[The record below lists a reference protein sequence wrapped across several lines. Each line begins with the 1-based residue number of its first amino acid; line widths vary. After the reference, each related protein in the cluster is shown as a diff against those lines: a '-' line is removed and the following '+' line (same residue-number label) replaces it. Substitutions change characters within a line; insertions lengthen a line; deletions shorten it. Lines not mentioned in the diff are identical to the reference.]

1 MTRQTVSRAGTE
13 WILGAAIALAV
24 TVAAIL
30 LIASSSPA
38 TAGALYQS
46 SGNESADLYA
56 QQCAACHGDN
66 GEGGVGG
73 ALTES
78 ALEVPDRIAV
88 ITNGQGGMP
97 AYGPTLSAAQI
108 EGLAGYLDD
117 FTVVEIYAAQCAP
130 CHGSAG
136 EGGVGPDLQQS
147 MLTDADRYSI
157 IADGFAAMP
166 GYSLTLSTDE
176 LQAITDYVAAF
187 VDSSS
192 VGEEI
197 WTSQCAPCHGPSG
210 EGGVAPSI
218 QEATTPFEDIVL
230 VTTNGSAGMPAFGPT
245 LSAVEIEAVSRH
257 VESLR
262 TDAPEPSDP
271 GETPPTNEAGAAGYA
286 ANCAACHGADG
297 TGASAPAVSG
307 TSLTNEELLTI
318 IANGVGGMPGYSAIL
333 DADEIESIAQ
343 FVADLGS
350 APRTEGPSPVALGAV
365 VYGENCAAC
374 HGVDASG
381 ASARSLKDSTLTT
394 AELESA
400 IVDGFGGMVGF
411 GDAITGDHLAATV
424 AYLEARIAAE
434 SGSTAPD
441 ATTPPDTTAAP
452 DPVDTTDSSG
462 LVDAAGGLQTGA
474 EVYIGRCATCHGADG
489 SGGVGSSLLNT
500 GLDEDEI
507 ISRVY
512 GGHEDGMPAFDG
524 VLDPDEV
531 RNVARYVVDLEG
543 DDAGSGG
550 GPGRLLAGALL
561 VLVVGGGFWLWRSG
575 WMSRTSRTRR
585 VREG

>member
-1 MTRQTVSRAGTE
+1 MNDRSISRSGAG
-13 WILGAAIALAV
+13 WLLGAALGLA
-24 TVAAIL
+24 AATAAVL
-30 LIASSSPA
+30 LMAHSPA
-38 TAGALYQS
+38 AAGALYQS
-46 SGNESADLYA
+46 SGSEFADIYA

-78 ALEVPDRIAV
+78 SLDVAERIAI

-97 AYGPTLSAAQI
+97 AYGPTLSAAEI
-108 EGLAGYLDD
+108 EGVADFLDD
-117 FTVVEIYAAQCAP
+117 FAVVEIYATQCAP

-136 EGGVGPDLQQS
+136 EGGVGPSLQES

-157 IADGFAAMP
+157 IAEGLEAMP
-166 GYSLTLSTDE
+166 GYSLTLTEDE

-187 VDSSS
+187 VDDSG

-210 EGGVAPSI
+210 EGGVAASI
-218 QEATTPFEDIVL
+218 QETTSSFDDIVL
-230 VTTNGSAGMPAFGPT
+230 VTTNGMAGMPGFGPT
-245 LSAVEIEAVSRH
+245 LSEAEIEAVSRH

-262 TDAPEPSDP
+262 TSPPDP
-271 GETPPTNEAGAAGYA
+271 GGTPPANEAGAAGYA

-307 TSLTNEELLTI
+307 TTLTNDELVSI
-318 IANGVGGMPGYSAIL
+318 IANGRGTMPGYSASL
-333 DADEIESIAQ
+333 STDEIESIAQ

-350 APRTEGPSPVALGAV
+350 EPRTDGPSPVALGAV
-365 VYGENCAAC
+365 VYGEKCAVC

-381 ASARSLKDSTLTT
+381 ASARALKDSTLTT
-394 AELESA
+394 DELRSA
-400 IVDGFGGMVGF
+400 IVNGIGGMVGF
-411 GDAITGDHLAATV
+411 GDTISGEHLNATV

-434 SGSTAPD
+434 GGGPD
-441 ATTPPDTTAAP
+441 DPTTPSDTTAAP

-462 LVDAAGGLQTGA
+462 LVDAVGGLQTGA
-474 EVYIGRCATCHGADG
+474 EVYLGRCASCHGANG
-489 SGGVGSSLLNT
+489 EGGVGSSLLNLD
-500 GLDEDEI
+500 LDEDEI

-524 VLDPDEV
+524 VLDPDEI
-531 RNVARYVVDLEG
+531 RNVARYVADLEG
-543 DDAGSGG
+543 AEAESGG

-561 VLVVGGGFWLWRSG
+561 VLVLGGGFWLWRSG
-575 WMSRTSRTRR
+575 WMSRTNRTRR
-585 VREG
+585 VRET

>member
-1 MTRQTVSRAGTE
+1 MTDQRVSRPGTE
-13 WILGAAIALAV
+13 WILGAAIALAAA
-24 TVAAIL
+24 VAAIL
-30 LIASSSPA
+30 LIASPSPA

-78 ALEVPDRIAV
+78 SLPLPERIAI

-117 FTVVEIYAAQCAP
+117 FAVVQIYAAQCAP

-136 EGGVGPDLQQS
+136 EGGAGPNLQQS
-147 MLTDADRYSI
+147 MMTDADRYSI
-157 IADGFAAMP
+157 IADGFEAMP

-187 VDSSS
+187 VDSSG

-197 WTSQCAPCHGPSG
+197 WTSQCAPCHGPAG
-210 EGGVAPSI
+210 EGGVAASI
-218 QEATTPFEDIVL
+218 QEATTPFEEIVL
-230 VTTNGSAGMPAFGPT
+230 ITTNGNAGMPAYGPT

-271 GETPPTNEAGAAGYA
+271 GETPPANEAGAAGYA
-286 ANCAACHGADG
+286 ANCAACHGVDG
-297 TGASAPAVSG
+297 AGASGPALSG
-307 TSLTNEELLTI
+307 TSLTNEELVSV
-318 IANGVGGMPGYSAIL
+318 IADGVGGMPGYSATL
-333 DADEIESIAQ
+333 GADEIESIAQ
-343 FVADLGS
+343 FVADLGN
-350 APRTEGPSPVALGAV
+350 APRTEGPSPIALGAV
-365 VYGENCAAC
+365 VYGESCAVC

-381 ASARSLKDSTLTT
+381 ASARALKDSKLTT
-394 AELESA
+394 DELESA
-400 IVDGFGGMVGF
+400 IVDGIGGMVGF

-424 AYLEARIAAE
+424 AYLEARIAADAGSSE
-434 SGSTAPD
+434 SDPTTSPD
-441 ATTPPDTTAAP
+441 ATAAP
-452 DPVDTTDSSG
+452 DSGDSTDSSG
-462 LVDAAGGLQTGA
+462 LVDAAGGLLTGA
-474 EVYIGRCATCHGADG
+474 EVYLGRCATCHGANG
-489 SGGVGSSLLNT
+489 EGGVGSSLLNT

-543 DDAGSGG
+543 EDAGSGG
-550 GPGRLLAGALL
+550 GPGGLLAGALL

-585 VREG
+585 ARES